1 MSAPAPRLVTA
12 EELAQLPDDAL
23 RYDLLYGR
31 LVTMAPAGGRHGE
44 LAMDIGARVWNHVRR
59 HHTGRV
65 FGAETGFRLARDPDV
80 VLGPDV
86 AFVRA
91 DRLPPP
97 DQRERFLELAPDLAV
112 EIVSPTDRPADVRA
126 KVQAYLRHGV
136 QLLWVVAPGRQ
147 QVTVAEL
154 FASS

>member
-1 MSAPAPRLVTA
+1 MSAPAPRLVSA
-12 EELAQLPDDAL
+12 EELEQLPDDDR

-31 LVTMAPAGGRHGE
+31 LVTMGPAGGRHGK
-44 LAMDIGARVWNHVRR
+44 LAMDIGARVWTHVRALDS
-59 HHTGRV
+59 GWV

-112 EIVSPTDRPADVRA
+112 EIVSPTDRP
-126 KVQAYLRHGV
+126 LTC
-136 QLLWVVAPGRQ
+136 APKCGRTCDM
-147 QVTVAEL
+147 V
-154 FASS
+154 SSCSG

>member
-1 MSAPAPRLVTA
+1 MQRGKLV
-12 EELAQLPDDAL
+12 LALHS
-23 RYDLLYGR
+23 G
-31 LVTMAPAGGRHGE
+31 
-44 LAMDIGARVWNHVRR
+44 W
-59 HHTGRV
+59 V

-112 EIVSPTDRPADVRA
+112 EIVSPTDRPGDVRA
-126 KVQAYLRHGV
+126 KVPAYLRHGV
-136 QLLWVVAPGRQ
+136 QLLWIIIEPRRQ
-147 QVTVAEL
+147 QVIVHC
-154 FASS
+154 